1 MGQEVHDF
9 ARETSLKSFDI
20 SLVRCK
26 TVLPSQQSERSGTV
40 VSGKKVFGCFVAGYV
55 DFSLY
60 ADSDVVY
67 VSLWRR

>member
-40 VSGKKVFGCFVAGYV
+40 VSGKKVFG
-55 DFSLY
+55 
-60 ADSDVVY
+60 
-67 VSLWRR
+67 